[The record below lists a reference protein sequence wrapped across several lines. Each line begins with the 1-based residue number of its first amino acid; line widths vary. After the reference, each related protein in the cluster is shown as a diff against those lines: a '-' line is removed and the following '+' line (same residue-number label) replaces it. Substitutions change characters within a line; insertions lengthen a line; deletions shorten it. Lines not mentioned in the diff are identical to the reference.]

1 LVPYQ
6 SFICAD
12 GDVIIA
18 VGNDRQFA
26 RLCTVLDRS
35 ALASDP
41 RFSTN
46 PARVIH
52 REILIPLI
60 AEATASWPSAAL
72 FAALEA
78 NGIPAGPVNR
88 IDQVF
93 ADPQVVDRKMQL
105 RVSGHDGELPGLA
118 SPIVLNGIRMST
130 GHASPALGE
139 STDAGWRQR
148 PI

>member
-1 LVPYQ
+1 VPYQ
-6 SFICAD
+6 SFACAD

-26 RLCTVLDRS
+26 KLCAVLDRS
-35 ALASDP
+35 ALANDA

-60 AEATASWPSAAL
+60 AEATASWRSAAL

-93 ADPQVVDRKMQL
+93 ADPQVVDRKLQI
-105 RVSGHDGELPGLA
+105 RVSGQDGELPGLA
-118 SPIVLNGIRMST
+118 SPIVLNGTRMST
-130 GHASPALGE
+130 GRAAPALGE
-139 STDAGWRQR
+139 SPDAGWRPR
-148 PI
+148 PL